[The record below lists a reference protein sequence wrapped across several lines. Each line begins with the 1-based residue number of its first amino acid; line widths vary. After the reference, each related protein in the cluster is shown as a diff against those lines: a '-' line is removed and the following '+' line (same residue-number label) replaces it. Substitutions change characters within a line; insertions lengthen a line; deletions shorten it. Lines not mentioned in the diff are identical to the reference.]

1 MAKGLVP
8 GWNVI
13 RRLGE
18 HRLLGRA
25 AALAVVAVPILAG
38 LWPATRAFLARSGI
52 EPGDLPMPLALG
64 FFAGLMAIAGRT
76 VYLNRA
82 AYVIRDYQREEYV
95 YKLIQGYKAEPTER
109 HLASLLHA
117 IENFHGHPG
126 RPPASCGGVAP
137 RTDAERYEV
146 IRRHAEYHYD
156 AAARADPLGRGIA
169 ALLYGGVVLL
179 GLIIAV
185 QLVLL
190 VARQAGMLRILG
202 IVP

>member
-1 MAKGLVP
+1 MAAGLVP

-18 HRLLGRA
+18 HRMLARA
-25 AALAVVAVPILAG
+25 ALLAVVAVPVVAG
-38 LWPATRAFLARSGI
+38 LWPAIRAVLALAGV
-52 EPGDLPMPLALG
+52 EAGDLPLPLALG
-64 FFAGLMAIAGRT
+64 FLAGLLAIAGRA

-82 AYVIRDYQREEYV
+82 AYVIRDHQREEYV
-95 YKLIQGYKAEPTER
+95 YKLIQGYKAEPAER
-109 HLASLLHA
+109 HLASLRHA

-126 RPPASCGGVAP
+126 RPPAPCAGSAP
-137 RTDAERYEV
+137 RTDAERYEL
-146 IRRHAEYHYD
+146 IRRYAEYHYD
-156 AAARADPLGRGIA
+156 AASRADPAGRAIA

-179 GLIIAV
+179 GLIIAL

-202 IVP
+202 IAP

>member
-1 MAKGLVP
+1 MAKSVVP

-18 HRLLGRA
+18 HRQLNSA
-25 AALAVVAVPILAG
+25 AILAVIAVPAVAG
-38 LWPATRAFLARSGI
+38 LWPAIRGFLSHHAAGYA
-52 EPGDLPMPLALG
+52 DLPMPLALG
-64 FFAGLMAIAGRT
+64 FFAGLMAIAGRA

-82 AYVIRDYQREEYV
+82 TYVIRDYQREEYV

-126 RPPASCGGVAP
+126 RPPGPCGGAAP
-137 RTDAERYEV
+137 RCDAERYEM
-146 IRRHAEYHYD
+146 IRRYAEYHYD
-156 AAARADPLGRGIA
+156 AASRADPLGRGIA
-169 ALLYGGVVLL
+169 ALLYGGVAVL
-179 GLIIAV
+179 GLIIGA

-202 IVP
+202 IAP